1 MEAERSTRPGYE
13 LIVASGRGVAIR
25 APLVKQ
31 ITSVGSAP
39 AADLG
44 VAALPPHWATVH
56 RRGDAVEVHHL
67 ASGQRV
73 TLGAGQVIQ
82 LDGYT
87 VGLVAAGETL
97 ALDQLAERLAA
108 ADGPGEALTTIVDG
122 VIAVAGADLG
132 AVILAERGGFT
143 VAVARDA
150 DGRTLDDADQLL
162 SDTIV
167 DEVLGSGAAVR
178 ADDVAA
184 TPYRE
189 VRSVVR
195 LGLRAVV
202 CLPLRLGGRTLGA
215 IFIGGRAR
223 PLLLPE
229 RVHADLKVI
238 AALALPFLAQA
249 RRRADAPAAGPDDV
263 LGESPAIEAVRRLIA
278 RVGPTDLSV
287 LVHGPSGAGKEVV
300 ARALHARSRRAG
312 KPLVAIN
319 CAAVSASLLDAELFG
334 YKKGAYTGA
343 DADRPGLF
351 ERADGGT
358 VFLDE
363 LGELPIEL
371 QAKLLRVLEQREV
384 RRLGETEARPV
395 DFRLFA
401 ATHRDLAAEVAAGRF
416 REDLLYRIQEVRVD
430 VPPLRDR
437 GDDVLLLARV
447 FLQQLEHQLGLA
459 PHALAP
465 AAQAALRA
473 HPWPGNVRELKAA
486 MRRAAILADGATITA
501 PDLQLA
507 APPAAAPGGP
517 GLGDPTRPLAEA
529 RDAFVRAYV
538 EAAVARHGG
547 DREAAARELDIGVR
561 SLYRYLA

>member
-44 VAALPPHWATVH
+44 VAALPPHWAIVH

-202 CLPLRLGGRTLGA
+202 CLSAYRKLTGLYNMTVLA
-215 IFIGGRAR
+215 ISVNQPTQG
-223 PLLLPE
+223 
-229 RVHADLKVI
+229 
-238 AALALPFLAQA
+238 
-249 RRRADAPAAGPDDV
+249 V
-263 LGESPAIEAVRRLIA
+263 LGRLDVQGIA
-278 RVGPTDLSV
+278 FDNGMKL
-287 LVHGPSGAGKEVV
+287 
-300 ARALHARSRRAG
+300 
-312 KPLVAIN
+312 
-319 CAAVSASLLDAELFG
+319 ASH
-334 YKKGAYTGA
+334 Y
-343 DADRPGLF
+343 
-351 ERADGGT
+351 
-358 VFLDE
+358 
-363 LGELPIEL
+363 
-371 QAKLLRVLEQREV
+371 
-384 RRLGETEARPV
+384 
-395 DFRLFA
+395 
-401 ATHRDLAAEVAAGRF
+401 
-416 REDLLYRIQEVRVD
+416 
-430 VPPLRDR
+430 
-437 GDDVLLLARV
+437 
-447 FLQQLEHQLGLA
+447 
-459 PHALAP
+459 
-465 AAQAALRA
+465 
-473 HPWPGNVRELKAA
+473 LKAF
-486 MRRAAILADGATITA
+486 RWE
-501 PDLQLA
+501 A
-507 APPAAAPGGP
+507 AP
-517 GLGDPTRPLAEA
+517 
-529 RDAFVRAYV
+529 
-538 EAAVARHGG
+538 
-547 DREAAARELDIGVR
+547 
-561 SLYRYLA
+561 

>member
-31 ITSVGSAP
+31 ITSVGSAV
-39 AADLG
+39 AADVC
-44 VAALPPHWATVH
+44 VAALPAHWATVH
-56 RRGDAVEVHHL
+56 RVGDAVDVHLL

-73 TLGAGQVIQ
+73 TIAAGQVVQ
-82 LDGYT
+82 VDGYSL
-87 VGLVAAGETL
+87 GLIAAGEPL
-97 ALDQLAERLAA
+97 ALDQLAERLAS
-108 ADGPGEALTTIVDG
+108 ADGPADALTTIVDG

-150 DGRTLDDADQLL
+150 GGRTLDDADQLL

-184 TPYRE
+184 GPYRE

-229 RVHADLKVI
+229 RVHADLKVV
-238 AALALPFLAQA
+238 AALALPFLAQV
-249 RRRADAPAAGPDDV
+249 RRRAEAPAAGPDDV
-263 LGESPAIEAVRRLIA
+263 LGESPAIDAVRRLIA

-334 YKKGAYTGA
+334 YKKGAFTGA
-343 DADRPGLF
+343 ATDRAGLI
-351 ERADGGT
+351 EAAAGGAL
-358 VFLDE
+358 FLDE
-363 LGELPIEL
+363 IGDMPLAM
-371 QAKLLRVLEQREV
+371 QAALLRVLEQREV

-416 REDLLYRIQEVRVD
+416 REDLLYRIQEVRID

-465 AAQAALRA
+465 AALAALRA

-507 APPAAAPGGP
+507 AAAPAATPA